1 MVGFWVLLSL
11 FLVSVRGS
19 SWTRTLRRRACVFV
33 VTAATTGSFI
43 GTTHVGMTIL
53 GVTHVIA
60 AEGGKGKDYE
70 RLRSARKELA
80 SLNEDFM
87 EVVKTKG
94 GDGVRSRLG
103 TVYKPPACELSLCSF
118 PSFLEKFIQSNPD
131 IDLEAIEEPARL
143 LSEAYTQS
151 DFYAYSSNFAEF
163 GAGGGLYGSSPNS
176 DLYLDKSREQVT
188 RTLKL
193 LDEVLGILD
202 K

>member
-1 MVGFWVLLSL
+1 MLSL
-11 FLVSVRGS
+11 SFLVSVQGS
-19 SWTRTLRRRACVFV
+19 TWTRTLRRRACVFV

-43 GTTHVGMTIL
+43 GTTHIGMTNL
-53 GVTHVIA
+53 GVTRVIA
-60 AEGGKGKDYE
+60 AEGGKDYE

-193 LDEVLGILD
+193 LDEVLRILD